1 MSDLRTFRPGGARI
15 VAYVVAVI
23 MLVFTAVIGFALP
36 SSAAFSWAENLTLGI
51 VILAVLVLLHGVG
64 RSVVKVDDAGVR
76 VLNGYRWH
84 SVSWSDIA
92 GFAMNDGAPWPT
104 LVTKDDERIILFA
117 IQGTDGPYAR
127 DALAYLRGRL
137 QP

>member
-1 MSDLRTFRPGGARI
+1 MPDLRTFRPGGPRI

-23 MLVFTAVIGFALP
+23 MLVVTVVIGVALP
-36 SSAAFSWAENLTLGI
+36 DSASFSLAEDVTLW
-51 VILAVLVLLHGVG
+51 VIILVVLALLHGVG
-64 RSVVKVDDAGVR
+64 RSVVNVDDVGVR

-84 SVSWSDIA
+84 VVPWSEIK

-104 LVTKDDERIILFA
+104 LVTTDDDRIILFA

-127 DALAYLRGRL
+127 EALAYLRGRL
-137 QP
+137 K

>member
-15 VAYVVAVI
+15 VAYVAAAI
-23 MLVFTAVIGFALP
+23 MLVLTVVIGAALP
-36 SSAAFSWAENLTLGI
+36 SSASFSWAENLTLGI
-51 VILAVLVLLHGVG
+51 MILVVLALLHAVG

-76 VLNGYRWH
+76 VLNGYRWY
-84 SVSWSDIA
+84 VVPWSEIA

-104 LVTKDDERIILFA
+104 LVTTSDRRIILFA

-127 DALAYLRGRL
+127 EALAYLRGRL
-137 QP
+137 ES

>member
-1 MSDLRTFRPGGARI
+1 VPALRTFRPGGARI
-15 VAYVVAVI
+15 VAYVVAVL
-23 MLVFTAVIGFALP
+23 MLLFTAVIGFALP
-36 SSAAFSWAENLTLGI
+36 SSASFSWAENLTLAI
-51 VILAVLVLLHGVG
+51 MILVVLALLHAVG

-84 SVSWSDIA
+84 VVPWSEIA

-104 LVTKDDERIILFA
+104 MVTTNDDRIMLFA

-127 DALAYLRGRL
+127 EALAYLRERL
-137 QP
+137 T

>member
-23 MLVFTAVIGFALP
+23 MLIVTVVIGVALP
-36 SSAAFSWAENLTLGI
+36 DSASFSLAEDVTLWI
-51 VILAVLVLLHGVG
+51 IILVVLALLHGVG
-64 RSVVKVDDAGVR
+64 RSVVHVDEAGVR

-84 SVSWSDIA
+84 VVPWSEIK

-104 LVTKDDERIILFA
+104 MVTNDDERVILFA
-117 IQGTDGPYAR
+117 IQGSDGQYAR
-127 DALAYLRGRL
+127 EALAYLRGRVT
-137 QP
+137 

>member
-1 MSDLRTFRPGGARI
+1 VPALRTFRPGGARV
-15 VAYVVAVI
+15 VAYVIAVL

-36 SSAAFSWAENLTLGI
+36 SSASFSWAENLTLAI
-51 VILAVLVLLHGVG
+51 MILVVLALLHAVG

-84 SVSWSDIA
+84 VVPWSEIA

-104 LVTKDDERIILFA
+104 MVTTNDDRIMLFA
-117 IQGTDGPYAR
+117 IQGTDGPVAR
-127 DALAYLRGRL
+127 EALAYLRGRL
-137 QP
+137 S